1 MPTAPPL
8 TIGEARPNVPRARIF
23 IGTALLV
30 SGIFGFGF
38 LVMRVCL
45 LPSNPLLLACSPWV
59 LPMWTL
65 YGVYM
70 SLALV
75 VRSYANL
82 YLPRTP
88 VAVDEAII
96 YVGFLGIGIGVLMPM
111 EVVVVVVPVEDQR
124 IVMAC
129 TGVAA
134 AFVGG
139 MLAFWVCL
147 HRRYGGPAADKP
159 TDAKAAKAGILS
171 KNCYKNICSH

>member
-1 MPTAPPL
+1 
-8 TIGEARPNVPRARIF
+8 
-23 IGTALLV
+23 
-30 SGIFGFGF
+30 
-38 LVMRVCL
+38 
-45 LPSNPLLLACSPWV
+45 
-59 LPMWTL
+59 MWTL

-88 VAVDEAII
+88 LAVDEAITD
-96 YVGFLGIGIGVLMPM
+96 VGFLGIGIGVLMPM
-111 EVVVVVVPVEDQR
+111 EVVVIGVPVEDER

-139 MLAFWVCL
+139 MLAFWVWL
-147 HRRYGGPAADKP
+147 ARRYGGPAAAKP
-159 TDAKAAKAGILS
+159 SDAKALGAGIL
-171 KNCYKNICSH
+171 